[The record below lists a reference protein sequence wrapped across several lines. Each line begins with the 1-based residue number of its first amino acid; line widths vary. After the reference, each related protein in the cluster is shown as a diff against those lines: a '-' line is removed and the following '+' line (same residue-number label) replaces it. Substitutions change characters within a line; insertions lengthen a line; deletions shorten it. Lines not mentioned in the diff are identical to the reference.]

1 MMISM
6 SISSKLSN
14 GNHFGYNTNTTNNKN
29 IKYNN
34 PASLIY
40 LIVQVTISFI
50 LVIQLLN
57 KPLGIK
63 SSQSYNSNNYGDDED
78 AIDLNKN
85 SKFSKINNNYFNNH
99 KNYDY
104 SNTNYDYQNNNFNIK
119 TMKEGRNTA
128 VSSAAND
135 FLFHSYDS
143 LTTSSHHSKHLSRYN
158 STRLK
163 IRKNSFIPSHR
174 SMIYF

>member
-1 MMISM
+1 MKSYCEVN
-6 SISSKLSN
+6 LYF
-14 GNHFGYNTNTTNNKN
+14 GNQIT
-29 IKYNN
+29 
-34 PASLIY
+34 
-40 LIVQVTISFI
+40 
-50 LVIQLLN
+50 
-57 KPLGIK
+57 
-63 SSQSYNSNNYGDDED
+63 
-78 AIDLNKN
+78 
-85 SKFSKINNNYFNNH
+85 YFVMVRH
-99 KNYDY
+99 
-104 SNTNYDYQNNNFNIK
+104 NFNIK
-119 TMKEGRNTA
+119 TMKEGRNRA